1 MTIWQ
6 IFRYPVGLA
15 ALSLLGL
22 VWGLV
27 ADGWPD
33 ALAVVLLALPCVIL
47 VAVVLRG
54 FWQNRSRNNVN
65 SGIVDN
71 DN

>member
-6 IFRYPVGLA
+6 IFRYPAGLA
-15 ALSLLGL
+15 ALTLLGL

-27 ADGWPD
+27 GDGWPD

-47 VAVVLRG
+47 LGVVLRS
-54 FWQNRSRNNVN
+54 FWQNRSRGNVN
-65 SGIVDN
+65 PSLVDN